1 MPVTADSADRWW
13 WLDEIELDP
22 GTPPVRMGTRGLG
35 DQPWLLVDDHRE
47 AELALKAELHAE
59 RPAEVFAAG
68 EGSEEPGAEVASM
81 ARAAG
86 VTIEPV
92 GTHPLQAAGLAVQ
105 EDLCLLRRSTDGW
118 VLEAA
123 SVSFPSR
130 WRLADK
136 IGLTLGDVHAPVAGY
151 SPKLEHRVTALI
163 DRLED
168 RIVRRRNWFVHPD
181 RALHQP
187 DRPAHGDPVIGA
199 DRVWADLW
207 LRSERQTLRRLRR
220 SDWALFTI
228 RVQQAPLGELFARR
242 EYDLLDFLHQ
252 ADPAD
257 AAHHGLGPAQAG
269 EVLAADPYAGSR

>member
-35 DQPWLLVDDHRE
+35 DQPWLLVDEQRD
-47 AELALKAELHAE
+47 AELTLKARLHAE
-59 RPAEVFAAG
+59 RPTEVFAAG
-68 EGSEEPGAEVASM
+68 KDTEGPGAEVASM
-81 ARAAG
+81 LRASG
-86 VTIEPV
+86 VTV
-92 GTHPLQAAGLAVQ
+92 GSLGAHPLEAAGLAVQ
-105 EDLCLLRRSTDGW
+105 EDLCLLHRATDGW
-118 VLEAA
+118 ILEAA

-136 IGLTLGDVHAPVAGY
+136 IGRTLGAVHAPVAGY
-151 SPKLEHRVTALI
+151 SPKLDHRVTALI
-163 DRLED
+163 DRLGD

-181 RALHQP
+181 RALYQP
-187 DRPAHGDPVIGA
+187 DRPAHGDPVIAA

-242 EYDLLDFLHQ
+242 EHDLLDFLRH

-257 AAHHGLGPAQAG
+257 AGHRGLGPAQADQ
-269 EVLAADPYAGSR
+269 VLAAGPYAGSR